1 MKNMSPSL
9 TWIGVVT
16 MVGVSLTLLF
26 LSTATSSSLSFSFN
40 TNLFHF
46 LDFKGESHC
55 PPVKEGGRQ
64 VTTEDW
70 GQSSLVSSYIFME
83 NRTAPPENSPHGENL
98 LRLSEAEDALLA
110 RGFPTW
116 WQRQLERKA
125 LVAEVCAR

>member
-9 TWIGVVT
+9 TWIRVVT
-16 MVGVSLTLLF
+16 VVGVSLTLLF

-55 PPVKEGGRQ
+55 PPVKEGDRQ

-70 GQSSLVSSYIFME
+70 GQSSLVSSYIIME
-83 NRTAPPENSPHGENL
+83 NKTAPPENSPHRENL
-98 LRLSEAEDALLA
+98 PRLSEAEDALA

-116 WQRQLERKA
+116 WQTQLERKA

>member
-9 TWIGVVT
+9 TWIRVVT
-16 MVGVSLTLLF
+16 VVGVSLTLLF

-40 TNLFHF
+40 TNLLHF

-55 PPVKEGGRQ
+55 PPVKEGDRQ

-70 GQSSLVSSYIFME
+70 GQSSLVSSYIIME
-83 NRTAPPENSPHGENL
+83 NRTEPPENSPHGENL

-125 LVAEVCAR
+125 LVTEVCAR